1 MDAIKR
7 VTIISFLGLVL
18 TSCSIGARESFSDTP
33 SDSYGGSNSSLECSE
48 SESGSIGSLSASLP
62 ANSTS
67 RVSKTYYTVSI
78 YQSFYLPKEDK
89 YGDPKYDTRFKVEAF
104 APFYKDADAF
114 NELESQCHPSGE
126 FNYPHPGGVYMMIA
140 FFYDVTCKR
149 EILYGDPV
157 TSNTSIYYYCR

>member
-1 MDAIKR
+1 MNKANI
-7 VTIISFLGLVL
+7 VMLIASLGFSLS
-18 TSCSIGARESFSDTP
+18 SCSFEAKE
-33 SDSYGGSNSSLECSE
+33 E
-48 SESGSIGSLSASLP
+48 
-62 ANSTS
+62 STS
-67 RVSKTYYTVSI
+67 ISTSEESSVASEEEKSSVTSQKEPSLRHYTVSI
-78 YQSFYLPKEDK
+78 YQCFYLPKEDK
-89 YGDPKYDTRFKVEAF
+89 YGDPRYDTKYKVEEF

-126 FNYPHPGGVYMMIA
+126 FKYPHPGGVYMMIA